1 MEETLN
7 KTEELIA
14 VVKEYV
20 HNRVESAK
28 LNVAEKSSAVIADLV
43 AGAIA
48 VVVFFGFI
56 VFAGVALSLGLGEWL
71 GKPWLGFL
79 IVACLYLLV
88 GIIVWKART
97 KLIRIPLM
105 NAILQQLF
113 KDEDQ

>member
-1 MEETLN
+1 MEDAFN
-7 KTEELIA
+7 KTEEI
-14 VVKEYV
+14 VDVIKEYV
-20 HNRVESAK
+20 NTRVESVK
-28 LNVAEKSSAVIADLV
+28 LAVAEKSSAVIADLV

-48 VVVFFGFI
+48 IVVFFGFI

-71 GKPWLGFL
+71 GRPWLGFL

-88 GIIVWKART
+88 GMIVWKART
-97 KLIRIPLM
+97 KLIRIPIM